1 MKNTLTFIMAGGRG
15 ERLMPLTLD
24 RAKPAVP
31 FGGIYRL
38 IDLSLSNCINSG
50 LYKIIILPQYKSQS
64 LTDHLEAGWNI
75 FNQKL
80 GHFLKIVP
88 PQQRIS
94 GDWYQGTADSIRQ
107 NLYLIELTRP
117 HHVLILSGDHIYK
130 MDYNRFLKYH
140 LEKNADLSIALNEV
154 GKEMAPQVGVAE
166 VDDGYRIHDFQEK
179 PKENPKTIPGDPNRV
194 LASMGIYLFKTDA
207 LLNALKSNNKD
218 DFGKDIIPYLIPHS
232 KVYAYPFQQQNIIE
246 DYAYHTLENG
256 ERKLILEPKT
266 RDSSYWR
273 DVGAL
278 DEYWNAN
285 MDLTGLDPSFN
296 LYGKNWPIHTYQ
308 IPAPPAKFVFSDERP
323 EGFRVGKAL
332 DSIVAPG
339 SIISGIV
346 RNSVISYY
354 VFIQSWATVEESVI
368 MDDVVVER
376 NCKIKKA
383 IIDKHNVIPSN
394 TKIGYNPKK
403 DRNRFTVTPRGIVV
417 VPKGYF
423 K

>member
-38 IDLSLSNCINSG
+38 IDLTLSNCINSQ
-50 LYKIIILPQYKSQS
+50 LYKIIVLPQYKSQS
-64 LTDHLEAGWNI
+64 LTDHLEDGWNI

-94 GDWYQGTADSIRQ
+94 GDWYRGTADSIRQ

-117 HHVLILSGDHIYK
+117 NHILILSGDHIYK
-130 MDYNRFLKYH
+130 MDYSRFLRYH
-140 LEKNADLSIALNEV
+140 LEKDADLSISLIEL
-154 GKEMAPQVGVAE
+154 GKEMAPQMGIAE
-166 VDDGYRIHDFQEK
+166 VDDDFRIRDFQEK
-179 PKENPKTIPGDPNRV
+179 PKENPKTIPNDPNRV
-194 LASMGIYLFKTDA
+194 FGSMGIYLFKTDA

-218 DFGKDIIPYLIPHS
+218 DFGKDIIPHLIPNS
-232 KVYAYPFQQQNIIE
+232 RVYAYPFQQQNIIE

-256 ERKLILEPKT
+256 ERKLRLEPKT
-266 RDSSYWR
+266 HDSSYWR

-308 IPAPPAKFVFSDERP
+308 IPAPPAKFVFSNERP

-332 DSIVAPG
+332 DSLVAPG

>member
-15 ERLMPLTLD
+15 KRLMPLTLD

-64 LTDHLEAGWNI
+64 LTDHLEDGWNI

-94 GDWYQGTADSIRQ
+94 GDWYRGTADSIRQ

-117 HHVLILSGDHIYK
+117 NHILILSGDHIYK
-130 MDYNRFLKYH
+130 MDYSRFLRYH
-140 LEKNADLSIALNEV
+140 LEKDADLSISLIEL
-154 GKEMAPQVGVAE
+154 GKEMAPQMGIAE
-166 VDDGYRIHDFQEK
+166 VDDDFRIRDFQEK
-179 PKENPKTIPGDPNRV
+179 PKENPKTIPNDPNRV
-194 LASMGIYLFKTDA
+194 FASMGIYLFKTDA
-207 LLNALKSNNKD
+207 LLNALKSNSKD
-218 DFGKDIIPYLIPHS
+218 DFGKDIIPHLIPNS
-232 KVYAYPFQQQNIIE
+232 RVYAYPFQQQNIIE

-256 ERKLILEPKT
+256 ERKLRLEPKT
-266 RDSSYWR
+266 HDSSYWR

-308 IPAPPAKFVFSDERP
+308 VPAPPAKFVFSNERP

-332 DSIVAPG
+332 DSLVAPG

>member
-15 ERLMPLTLD
+15 ERLIPLTLD

-38 IDLSLSNCINSG
+38 IDLTLSNCINSQ
-50 LYKIIILPQYKSQS
+50 LYKIIVLPQYKSQS
-64 LTDHLEAGWNI
+64 LTDHLEDGWNI
-75 FNQKL
+75 FNHKL
-80 GHFLKIVP
+80 GHFLKIVS

-107 NLYLIELTRP
+107 NLYLIEQTKP
-117 HHVLILSGDHIYK
+117 NHVLVLSGDHIYK
-130 MDYNRFLKYH
+130 MDYSRFLRYH
-140 LEKNADLSIALNEV
+140 LEKDADLSISLIEL
-154 GKEMAPQVGVAE
+154 GKEMAPQMGIAE
-166 VDDGYRIHDFQEK
+166 VDDDYRIHDFQEK
-179 PKENPKTIPGDPNRV
+179 PKKNPKTIPNNPNRV

-232 KVYAYPFQQQNIIE
+232 RVYAYPFQQQNIIE

-256 ERKLILEPKT
+256 EPKLILEPKT

-308 IPAPPAKFVFSDERP
+308 IPAPPAKFVFSNERP

-339 SIISGIV
+339 SVISGIV

-394 TKIGYNPKK
+394 TNIGYNPKK